1 MLICLNK
8 SKYDS
13 LDIKTAFQSVLD
25 TPPPIFNPLESDTK
39 VAVITTP
46 VRGSTITVIYNYN
59 KGERSDP
66 SDAGYQITS
75 AATDQ
80 SIIVNI
86 AYISV

>member
-25 TPPPIFNPLESDTK
+25 TPSSIFNSLESDTK

-46 VRGSTITVIYNYN
+46 VRGSIITVIYNYN
-59 KGERSDP
+59 EGKRSD
-66 SDAGYQITS
+66 SDDAEY
-75 AATDQ
+75 
-80 SIIVNI
+80 
-86 AYISV
+86 